1 MTAAVQRSGS
11 QHQIAVQ
18 TERNGYIMCPAAA
31 LCQSVPSVNIH
42 RAITTTSG
50 RDSTPWTP
58 RRQWGGGRVIDGDQ
72 QKMTTPAIS
81 AQTAN
86 RHPNHTQPRWRL
98 RVAQ

>member
-1 MTAAVQRSGS
+1 VAASTKSQYKLNETATLCAQQRLYAN
-11 QHQIAVQ
+11 QYHQLIS
-18 TERNGYIMCPAAA
+18 TEQLPQPAAGTA
-31 LCQSVPSVNIH
+31 RHGHPD
-42 RAITTTSG
+42 G
-50 RDSTPWTP
+50 R
-58 RRQWGGGRVIDGDQ
+58 GGRVIDGDQ